1 MKRIAINLSVG
12 LLAFA
17 LGVFVA
23 SVLHRINTAT
33 NTQPSIIERSA
44 ILTLPSIPEPSPT
57 PAGQIV
63 FGRDRRKIVP
73 EEVQLK
79 SERLRYDVGITFPQI
94 VGSENLRIRKLNQR
108 MEQLAIDQYQW
119 LLSPSKEDLHYYRTG
134 NHQEAFNSLY
144 MDYQVVLA
152 TDSVLSIYFNAYSYG
167 IGAAHSVQYSFV
179 INYDLVS
186 GKELKL
192 ARLFKRESGYL
203 EFVSRYCTDKVSK
216 QILPGILFAK
226 PLAPMDANFESW
238 NLTRDGIRFN
248 FDECKLSGC
257 AFGEYTVEIPYAE
270 MKTIL
275 NTEMNLLKQLGV

>member
-12 LLAFA
+12 LVAFA

-33 NTQPSIIERSA
+33 NKQPNIIESST
-44 ILTLPSIPEPSPT
+44 ITTPTPIPEPSPT
-57 PAGQIV
+57 PDQIV

-73 EEVQLK
+73 EEIQLK

-94 VGSENLRIRKLNQR
+94 IGSENLQIRKLNQR
-108 MEQLAIDQYQW
+108 MKQLAIDQYQW

-134 NHQEAFNSLY
+134 NHPEAFNSLY
-144 MDYQVVLA
+144 MDYRVVLA
-152 TDSVLSIYFNAYSYG
+152 TDSVLSIYFDAYSYG
-167 IGAAHSVQYSFV
+167 IGAAHPVQYSLV
-179 INYDLVS
+179 MNYDLVS

-192 ARLFKRESGYL
+192 ARLFKRDSKYL
-203 EFVSRYCTDKVSK
+203 EFISRYCSDKVSRE
-216 QILPGILFAK
+216 IPPVALFAEA
-226 PLAPMDANFESW
+226 LAPIDANFESW
-238 NLTRDGIRFN
+238 NFTSNGIRFN

-257 AFGEYTVEIPYAE
+257 AAGEHTVEIPYAE

-275 NTEMNLLKQLGV
+275 NSEMKLLKQLGV